1 LVLKTVADVGMY
13 LLTNRLYFQTS
24 QS

>member
-1 LVLKTVADVGMY
+1 LVLKTIADVGMY
-13 LLTNRLYFQTS
+13 LLTNRLYFQPS